1 MNMMKA
7 LIPST
12 ILTLIL
18 SAFVGPSGIHGSYL
32 NFQSAVIGGYTFYWS
47 WTFFFL
53 AMGFNGCLLMLRS
66 TAGDSAEQN

>member
-18 SAFVGPSGIHGSYL
+18 SAFIGPSGIHGSYL
-32 NFQSAVIGGYTFYWS
+32 NFQSATIAGFAFYWS

-66 TAGDSAEQN
+66 RDGDAAERS